1 MSRAIVLEV
10 NELPR
15 QVLEWWGSR
24 NPDSPLWNLATNG
37 TVTETI
43 LDEQLPRDLYPSQS
57 WASVG
62 MGVPWEKHRVF
73 WYGDP
78 KPAEFPFYWQAA
90 AAAGRTVGLVGVL
103 HSSPLSVQCPNDNIV
118 FAVPDCF
125 AADDRAR
132 PATLST
138 LQQLNLRL
146 SRQSARVASVKPSLS
161 DATGVLSFA
170 KNGVRPAT
178 FAQLGQLTANVVTRR
193 WNKERLRVGQALLLA
208 DVFERQIRTLDPDL
222 AVFFTNHIASAM
234 HRYWAATFP
243 EDWGDELPYT
253 ADWRAE
259 HEGELPFAMASLDQI
274 VGRLVTLA
282 DATDREVL
290 VVSSMGQKADLTL
303 GTEDDRQAVVRDERV
318 FLEACGAPAPV
329 EVHSAMVPQ
338 LTLTYDNPAAAAE
351 AENHLVMHLGPA
363 ISETMQSG
371 STLTLTY
378 SLSCRSHEVQIGG
391 KWLTPDEVGVSIEV
405 ITDHRSGRH
414 SEQGLLLSSRPTG
427 WPAEIDAFQV
437 APLLLEQL
445 DVAPLS
451 HHHEI
456 SSLRA

>member
-24 NPDSPLWNLATNG
+24 TPDSALWQLASAG
-37 TVTETI
+37 TITETS
-43 LDEQLPRDLYPSQS
+43 LAEELPRDLYPSQS

-78 KPAEFPFYWQAA
+78 KPTEFPFYWQAA
-90 AAAGRTVGLVGVL
+90 AAAGKTVGLVGVL
-103 HSSPLSVQCPNDNIV
+103 HSSPLAVQCDDDNIV

-125 AADDRAR
+125 ADKDAAH
-132 PATLST
+132 PTSLT
-138 LQQLNLRL
+138 PLQQLNLRL
-146 SRQSARVASVKPSLS
+146 SRQSARVASIKPSIA
-161 DATGVLSFA
+161 DAAGVLSFA

-178 FAQLGQLTANVVTRR
+178 FAQLGHLAASVGARR

-208 DVFERQIRTLDPDL
+208 DVFERQIRTFDPDL

-243 EDWGDELPYT
+243 EDWGETLPYT
-253 ADWRAE
+253 AEWRAE
-259 HEGELPFAMASLDQI
+259 HAGELPFAMASLDRI
-274 VGRLVTLA
+274 IGRLVALA
-282 DATDREVL
+282 EQTDREIV

-303 GTEDDRQAVVRDERV
+303 GTEDDRQVVVRDERL
-318 FLEACGAPAPV
+318 FLDACGAPPPID
-329 EVHSAMVPQ
+329 VHSAMVPQ
-338 LTLTYDNPAAAAE
+338 LTLTYDSPAAAAE
-351 AENHLVMHLGPA
+351 AENHLVTVLGPG

-378 SLSCRSHEVQIGG
+378 SLACRSDAVQIGEQ
-391 KWLTPDEVGVSIEV
+391 WLHPDQAGVSIET

-414 SEQGLLLSSRPTG
+414 SEHGLLVSSRSTG
-427 WPAEIDAFQV
+427 WPSRIDAFQV
-437 APLLLEQL
+437 APLLLAQVA
-445 DVAPLS
+445 VAPLE
-451 HHHEI
+451 HHHDI
-456 SSLRA
+456 SSLQA

>member
-24 NPDSPLWNLATNG
+24 TPDSPLWQLATGG
-37 TVTETI
+37 TITETR
-43 LDEQLPRDLYPSQS
+43 LDEELPRDLYPSQS

-90 AAAGRTVGLVGVL
+90 ATAGKTVGVVGVL
-103 HSSPLSVQCPNDNIV
+103 HSSPLADQCRDDNIV

-125 AADDRAR
+125 AADDQAR
-132 PATLST
+132 PDELGA

-146 SRQSARVASVKPSLS
+146 SRQSARVASVKPSVT
-161 DATGVLSFA
+161 DVGGVLSFA
-170 KNGVRPAT
+170 TNGVRPAT
-178 FAQLGQLTANVVTRR
+178 FAQLAHLTANVGARR

-208 DVFERQIRTLDPDL
+208 DVFKRQIQSLDPDL

-243 EDWGDELPYT
+243 EDWGDTLPYT
-253 ADWRAE
+253 AEWRAQ
-259 HEGELPFAMASLDQI
+259 HAAELPYAMASLDQI
-274 VGRLVTLA
+274 VGSLMKMA
-282 DATDREVL
+282 HATDREVI

-303 GTEDDRQAVVRDERV
+303 GTEDDRQAVVRDEPV
-318 FLEACGAPAPV
+318 FLAACGAPPPV
-329 EVHSAMVPQ
+329 KVHSAMVPQ
-338 LTLTYDNPAAAAE
+338 LTLAYEDPAAAAE
-351 AENHLVMHLGPA
+351 AESHLITLLGPA

-378 SLSCRSHEVQIGG
+378 SLRCRADAVEIGG
-391 KWLTPDEVGVSIEV
+391 KWIPAAEAGVTIET

-414 SEQGLLLSSRPTG
+414 SEHGLLVSSRRTG
-427 WPAEIDAFQV
+427 WPAEVDALQV

-445 DVAPLS
+445 GVSPLD
-451 HHHEI
+451 HHRDI
-456 SSLRA
+456 SSLLA